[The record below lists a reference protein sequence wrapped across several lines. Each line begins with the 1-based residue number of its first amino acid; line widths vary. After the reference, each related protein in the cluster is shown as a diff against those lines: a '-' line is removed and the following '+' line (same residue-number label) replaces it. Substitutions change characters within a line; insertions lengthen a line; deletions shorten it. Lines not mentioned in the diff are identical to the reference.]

1 MNKFVLANILKNFR
15 WLKIRLHD
23 SKLKHLKCP
32 RCYSLSCIIQFTR
45 YSQLAFCGRSCVR
58 RELFYINTSFRI
70 CQELFSSFFKFLFD
84 VNCAP
89 GCSPFITQLI
99 YDITRSSICQA
110 LFLVLLNFLF
120 YLRCLADSFDILA
133 LQLPFVKHF
142 FTIFD
147 IIFCA
152 AYLYTFIHQLC
163 KIPLFPAR
171 QTTADLR

>member
-89 GCSPFITQLI
+89 GCSPFITQLVQ
-99 YDITRSSICQA
+99 DITQSSFCQA

-133 LQLPFVKHF
+133 PQSHFVKHF
-142 FTIFD
+142 FTIFAP
-147 IIFCA
+147 IFCA
-152 AYLYTFIHQLC
+152 FYLKTTVRQLWAN
-163 KIPLFPAR
+163 PLFSTR
-171 QTTADLR
+171 QTAADP